1 MNAVRHRLYE
11 IDRESPL
18 PIYHQLKE
26 IIKAKIERGEF
37 APGER
42 IPTEYELCEAHG
54 ISRTPVR
61 QALTELV
68 NEGLLLRL
76 RGRGTFVNGYS
87 YLNVRPVK
95 AIIPE
100 KRWSSPLEKAVEIW
114 NSENPGSRVK
124 LDISLVGYP
133 QFRFKIIAAVARGE
147 APDLA
152 LIDSVWMAE
161 FAELEY
167 LQPLDELDRE
177 WIERDFKKDFFPSFA
192 SNFFRGHLYGIPPE
206 ADVAGVWFRRD
217 WFTLEGIS
225 PPRNWGELL
234 TATQHFKKKK
244 IRNRYGLGDYP
255 LAFPGGL
262 EAGETTSYILLPLL
276 WSAGEEVFVDGKI
289 NLGEGARQVLSFLVD
304 LVHRYKV
311 AAPKVISCEW
321 NRAPILFG
329 QGQTAL
335 SFGGSYEKFIIC
347 QAAGWGEEEFKK
359 RVGFLPFP
367 AGPKGTATTMASGMV
382 YSIFRQSKAHRQAL
396 EILKRAVSPGVMK
409 DFCCSTGQNPPRIS
423 VARALDPQKDWF
435 LYNTSRLL
443 YNARVR
449 PLIPEYAAV
458 SEQLQAMMENA
469 LSCRMTVE
477 EAVGWAE
484 QVIGAIMSGID
495 ESQLSYYGR
504 SSIPS

>member
-1 MNAVRHRLYE
+1 VSNWKYE
-11 IDRESPL
+11 INKKSPL

-26 IIKAKIERGEF
+26 IVKGKIERGEF
-37 APGER
+37 APGMR
-42 IPTEYELCEAHG
+42 IPTEYELCEEYA

-87 YLNVRPVK
+87 YLNVNSLKV
-95 AIIPE
+95 IVPE
-100 KRWSSPLEKAVEIW
+100 KRWSPPLEKAAEIW

-161 FAELEY
+161 FAELDY
-167 LQPLDELDRE
+167 LYPLDELDRE
-177 WIERDFKKDFFPSFA
+177 WIERDFKRDFFPSFA
-192 SNFFRGHLYGIPPE
+192 TNSFRGHLYGIPPE

-217 WFTLEGIS
+217 WFTLEGIT
-225 PPRNWGELL
+225 PPQDWGELL
-234 TATQHFKKKK
+234 TATQYFKTKK
-244 IRNRYGLGDYP
+244 IKNRYSLSDYP

-276 WSAGEEVFVDGKI
+276 WSAGEEVFIDGKI
-289 NLGEGARQVLSFLVD
+289 NLGEGAKQVLSFLVD
-304 LVHRYKV
+304 LVHRHKV
-311 AAPKVISCEW
+311 ADPKVISYEW

-329 QGQTAL
+329 QGETAL
-335 SFGGSYEKFIIC
+335 SFGGSYEKSVIC
-347 QAAGWGEEEFKK
+347 QAAGWDEEEFKK
-359 RVGFLPFP
+359 RAGFIPFP
-367 AGPKGTATTMASGMV
+367 AGPKGRPITMVSGMV
-382 YSIFRQSKAHRQAL
+382 YSIFRQSKALRQVL
-396 EILKRAVSPGVMK
+396 EILKRAVSPGVMR

-423 VARALDPQKDWF
+423 VAQTLDPQKDWF
-435 LYNTSRLL
+435 LYRISKLL

-449 PLIPEYAAV
+449 PPIPEYAAV

-469 LSCRMTVE
+469 LSCRMTVK

-484 QVIGAIMSGID
+484 QVIDAVISRNDGSHLG
-495 ESQLSYYGR
+495 YNGR
-504 SSIPS
+504 LNIPS